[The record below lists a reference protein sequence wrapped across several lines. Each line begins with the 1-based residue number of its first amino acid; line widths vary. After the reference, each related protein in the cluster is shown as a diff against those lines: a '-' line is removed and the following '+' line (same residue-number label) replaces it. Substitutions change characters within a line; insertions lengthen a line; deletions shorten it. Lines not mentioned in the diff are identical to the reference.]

1 MDNEVRGRLVEKTF
15 TDKEGISHRYYA
27 IEIDLVTGDT
37 LDIPLK
43 REKANLLLMSLKIES
58 E

>member
-1 MDNEVRGRLVEKTF
+1 MANEVRGRLVEKTF
-15 TDKEGISHRYYA
+15 TDKDGISHRYYC

-37 LDIPLK
+37 FDIPLK
-43 REKANLLLMSLKIES
+43 KEKAQILLMSLKLEN